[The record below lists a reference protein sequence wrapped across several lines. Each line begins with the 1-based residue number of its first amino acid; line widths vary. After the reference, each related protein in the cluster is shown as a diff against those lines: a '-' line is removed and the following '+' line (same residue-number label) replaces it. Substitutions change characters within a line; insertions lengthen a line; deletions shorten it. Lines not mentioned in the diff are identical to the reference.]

1 MSTIEVANYANED
14 GSKSVGADYVID
26 GSAKAW
32 VNFNGTGTIAARD
45 SLNVSSLTDNGTGSY
60 TASLTSN
67 MGNVNYLL
75 SGSAA
80 GGTTGMLYSRN
91 VTSDRQTG
99 SVKSAVLYANDLSG
113 SGATTDADNVDL
125 AVHGDLA

>member
-1 MSTIEVANYANED
+1 MSTIKAANYANED

-99 SVKSAVLYANDLSG
+99 SVKCAVLYANDLSG